1 MKRPEETG
9 AVFIR
14 ETEPGGE
21 IYEEKVYPQWDITP
35 GKEGCI
41 RVLIRLWTSLYPF
54 YSVPEGLGDPLVI
67 LKEFQSQ
74 KTAENTFPLSRPE
87 NRNLWNFMKQKP
99 SFLK

>member
-1 MKRPEETG
+1 MKRPAETG

-41 RVLIRLWTSLYPF
+41 RVLIRL
-54 YSVPEGLGDPLVI
+54 
-67 LKEFQSQ
+67 
-74 KTAENTFPLSRPE
+74 
-87 NRNLWNFMKQKP
+87 
-99 SFLK
+99 